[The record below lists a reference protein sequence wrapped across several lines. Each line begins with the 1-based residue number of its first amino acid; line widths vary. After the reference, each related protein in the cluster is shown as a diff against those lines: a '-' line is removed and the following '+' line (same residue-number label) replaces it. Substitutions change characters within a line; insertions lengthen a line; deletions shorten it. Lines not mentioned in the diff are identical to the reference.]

1 MKALIDTNV
10 IVDALTSREPWRG
23 SAEQIFLMAANQVID
38 MYITASSATDIYYLV
53 RKYLH
58 STERAKQVMGKL
70 YSLIG
75 ILAVTEDECVG
86 ALASAVSDYE
96 DAVVER
102 TAVKA
107 GMDYII
113 TRNVKDYQ
121 PGVVKAITPDDFIA
135 LTAIPPYNLQSPEKE
150 PAP

>member
-1 MKALIDTNV
+1 MRVLIDTNV
-10 IVDALTSREPWRG
+10 IIDALTSREPWNK
-23 SAEQIFLMAANQVID
+23 SAEEIFIMAANHVMD

-58 STERAKQVMGKL
+58 DTKQAKRVMEKL
-70 YSLIG
+70 YSLVG
-75 ILAVTEDECVG
+75 ILPVTEIDCMD

-102 TAVKA
+102 VAVKA
-107 GMDYII
+107 DIDYIV

-121 PGVVKAITPDDFIA
+121 QGVIKAI
-135 LTAIPPYNLQSPEKE
+135 LPEDYISLMEEK
-150 PAP
+150 